1 MLLHTR
7 NPIQDD
13 KVMNKRP
20 NQEKKPGESIL
31 HIIVPTEAKA
41 QWVGQAQAE
50 GKKLADWV
58 REQLAENNQK

>member
-13 KVMNKRP
+13 KVMNKRT

-58 REQLAENNQK
+58 REQLAKNNQK

>member
-1 MLLHTR
+1 M
-7 NPIQDD
+7 
-13 KVMNKRP
+13 KRP

-58 REQLAENNQK
+58 REQLAKKDQK

>member
-1 MLLHTR
+1 MQR
-7 NPIQDD
+7 RPKQD
-13 KVMNKRP
+13 K
-20 NQEKKPGESIL
+20 QPGESIL

-58 REQLAENNQK
+58 REQLAKKDQK

>member
-1 MLLHTR
+1 
-7 NPIQDD
+7 
-13 KVMNKRP
+13 MNRP
-20 NQEKKPGESIL
+20 KEKQPGESIL

-58 REQLAENNQK
+58 REQLAKNNQK